1 MITIGSNLISN
12 LNSIANNFGT
22 KPAAQ
27 ETGAAGGDFKNALSE
42 ALDRFEQVGDQNAES
57 TFDLLT
63 GNTDDLS
70 NTMIASQKSE
80 LALGLTVAIRN
91 KAVDAYKEIMNM
103 QV

>member
-1 MITIGSNLISN
+1 MTSISSNLISN
-12 LNSIANNFGT
+12 LNSVANAFTSKGAT
-22 KPAAQ
+22 A
-27 ETGAAGGDFKNALSE
+27 ETGIGGDFKNLLTE
-42 ALDRFEQVGDQNAES
+42 ALNRFESIGDIDAQS

-80 LALGLTVAIRN
+80 LALNLVVAIRN
-91 KAVDAYKEIMNM
+91 KAVEAYKEIMNM